1 MLFPALVYDVFQVWK
16 IDAQFIQLYTV
27 FVNLYMYLEILLENR
42 RLVCGVQ
49 FRKYKLR
56 NFISNKYYYDVDSS
70 SLTFNVVTF
79 LIVLL

>member
-1 MLFPALVYDVFQVWK
+1 
-16 IDAQFIQLYTV
+16 
-27 FVNLYMYLEILLENR
+27 MYLEILLENR

-79 LIVLL
+79 LVVLL